1 LANRLERGFF
11 HSLQRRQL
19 ALQPLAMRLRQS
31 AVNIPK
37 HMSHRLDKSEW
48 LLRSLDPA
56 LVLKRGYAW
65 LQNKQ
70 GQALVSVKEF
80 ESGQQVT
87 ARLSDGQVNLTV
99 NTSKET

>member
-1 LANRLERGFF
+1 
-11 HSLQRRQL
+11 
-19 ALQPLAMRLRQS
+19 
-31 AVNIPK
+31 
-37 HMSHRLDKSEW
+37 
-48 LLRSLDPA
+48 LRSLDPE

-87 ARLSDGQVNLTV
+87 ARLSDGQVDLTV
-99 NTSKET
+99 NASKET